1 MKRVLSL
8 LLVCVLLVCLLP
20 LNVLAESAQTT
31 PMYRLY
37 NPNSGE
43 HFYTGSVEEKDN
55 LVSVGWNYEGIAWN
69 APIKGGD
76 PVYRLYNPNSG
87 DHHYTMSALER
98 EMLVGFGWKYEG
110 VCWNS
115 VSPLDPSAVPLFRLY
130 NPNADCGSHHY
141 TTSAEERNNLVAVG
155 WILEGIGWFGAGD
168 HVHKFKDAT
177 CTEPKT
183 CKICGATEGAALGH
197 SFKDATCTDAKI
209 CKICGTKEGNAL
221 GHDYQNGVCTRCDEK
236 DPDYVV
242 EDYVWIP
249 TKGGTK
255 YHASAECSN
264 MEEPQKVTKDEA
276 KALGFT
282 ACKKCYGNVEETFAP
297 IAGTWKINGL
307 TDDGSELDKI
317 SVMFNGD
324 TVEFWAV
331 YFGRIPDEYLE
342 SALEFG
348 YAFTDEGTVYY
359 NDILEYEGNYY
370 YWIGG
375 GGQTSGTYTEEG
387 NLIVLNLDAWD
398 EETGETT
405 TCVVTLVRTSE
416 TTCEVQSIDGII
428 IDSIVTECVK
438 NGKVM
443 TFTYLE
449 AEEE

>member
-1 MKRVLSL
+1 MKKVLSVILVFVL
-8 LLVCVLLVCLLP
+8 LLAMLP
-20 LNVLAESAQTT
+20 VSVLAEQVETT

-43 HFYTGSVEEKDN
+43 HFYTGSLEEKDN
-55 LVSVGWNYEGIAWN
+55 LVTAGWNYEGIAWN
-69 APIKGGD
+69 APTKSGD

-87 DHHYTMSALER
+87 DHHYTMSAVER
-98 EMLVGFGWKYEG
+98 EMLVGYGWKYEG

-115 VSPLDPSAVPLFRLY
+115 VSPRDKSAVPLFRMY

-141 TTSAEERNNLVAVG
+141 TTSAEERDNLVAVG
-155 WILEGIGWFGAGD
+155 WILEGIGWFGMGD
-168 HVHKFKDAT
+168 HQHDYKNAT

-183 CKICGATEGAALGH
+183 CKVCGATEGAALGH
-197 SFKDATCTDAKI
+197 NFKDATCTDAKI

-276 KALGFT
+276 KAQGFT
-282 ACKKCYGNVEETFAP
+282 ACKKCYGASEGFAP
-297 IAGTWKINGL
+297 IAGIWTMNGL
-307 TDDGSELDKI
+307 SDNKEELDKI
-317 SVMFNGD
+317 RVIFAEGN
-324 TVEFWAV
+324 VEFWV
-331 YFGRIPDEYLE
+331 MYKGLIPEESLE
-342 SALEFG
+342 SALENG
-348 YAFTDEGTVYY
+348 YADTEEGRYYY
-359 NDILEYEGNYY
+359 NDIEEYEGNYY

-387 NLIVLNLDAWD
+387 NLVVLTLDAWD
-398 EETGETT
+398 EETEEKVTS
-405 TCVVTLVRTSE
+405 VITLVRTSE

-438 NGKVM
+438 NGKIM
-443 TFTYLE
+443 TFAYLE
-449 AEEE
+449 AEE

>member
-1 MKRVLSL
+1 MKRVLTL
-8 LLVCVLLVCLLP
+8 ILVCVLLVCMLP
-20 LNVLAESAQTT
+20 LNVLAETAQTT

-69 APIKGGD
+69 APIKGGS

-87 DHHYTMSALER
+87 DHHYTMSILER

-115 VSPLDPSAVPLFRLY
+115 VNPLDPSAVPLFRLY

-141 TTSAEERNNLVAVG
+141 TTSAEERDNLVAVG

-183 CKICGATEGAALGH
+183 CKVCGATEGAALGH

-209 CKICGTKEGNAL
+209 CKVCGTKEGSAL

-236 DPDYVV
+236 DPDYV
-242 EDYVWIP
+242 
-249 TKGGTK
+249 
-255 YHASAECSN
+255 A
-264 MEEPQKVTKDEA
+264 
-276 KALGFT
+276 
-282 ACKKCYGNVEETFAP
+282 EETFAP

-317 SVMFNGD
+317 SVMFYGD

-342 SALEFG
+342 SALKYG
-348 YAFTDEGTVYY
+348 YAYTEEGTVYY

-387 NLIVLNLDAWD
+387 NLIVLTLDAWD
-398 EETGETT
+398 EETGEMT

-443 TFTYLE
+443 TFAYLE
-449 AEEE
+449 AEE